1 MRKGKKGLGKKE
13 NTAVAASAR
22 GFFFAFTLALCA
34 VAAVVV
40 GTANAATYTVCAI
53 GCNYQTIQS
62 AVNAATSGDTI
73 FVYNGS
79 YIENVNVGTAHLTL
93 EGEGKD
99 KVTVTAAS
107 SSDDVFEVTADWV
120 NISGFTATGAT
131 SGDWIAGITLNGVQ
145 HCKISENNC
154 SKNSLFGIYLQ
165 DSSNNELTNNT
176 ANQNDVGIELDSS
189 SNNTLTSNTAN
200 QNDWVGI
207 WLDDSSNNTLT
218 SNTAANNWVGIEL
231 DDSSNNT
238 LTSNT
243 ANYNNWDGIE
253 LGSSSN
259 NTLTGNTANEN
270 NWDGIELYYSNYN
283 TLTGNTANYN
293 NDGGIELYYSN
304 YNTLT
309 SNTANYNND
318 DGIQLGSSSNNTL
331 TSNTANYNNWD
342 GIELYY
348 SNYNTLTG
356 NTANENNKQG
366 IRLGNTDGNNISCNR
381 VQANKQAG
389 FRLSGGS
396 TGNTI
401 AQNNILVN
409 GNYNAA
415 TEGYEWNFY
424 NDQSDAVTA
433 KNNYWGT
440 TNATKID
447 ASIYDN
453 DENAGKGEVDFSGYK
468 SGPVPCAPVP
478 ELPTV
483 VLFSAGLLG
492 VVGYFLLG
500 QRRREKK

>member
-1 MRKGKKGLGKKE
+1 M
-13 NTAVAASAR
+13 

-40 GTANAATYTVCAI
+40 GTANAATYTVCAT
-53 GCNYQTIQS
+53 GCDYATIQS
-62 AVNAATSGDTI
+62 AVNAATSGDTV

-79 YIENVNVGTAHLTL
+79 YNENVNVGTAHLTL

-176 ANQNDVGIELDSS
+176 ANQND
-189 SNNTLTSNTAN
+189 
-200 QNDWVGI
+200 WGI
-207 WLDDSSNNTLT
+207 WLDYSSN
-218 SNTAANNWVGIEL
+218 
-231 DDSSNNT
+231 
-238 LTSNT
+238 
-243 ANYNNWDGIE
+243 
-253 LGSSSN
+253 
-259 NTLTGNTANEN
+259 
-270 NWDGIELYYSNYN
+270 N

-293 NDGGIELYYSN
+293 NDDGIWLDYSSN
-304 YNTLT
+304 NTLT
-309 SNTANYNND
+309 GNTANYNND
-318 DGIQLGSSSNNTL
+318 DGIFLYSSSNNSI

-342 GIELYY
+342 GIELYSSSNNSITSNTANENNDDGIFLDSSSNNSITSNTANY
-348 SNYNTLTG
+348 NNWDGIELYSSNYNTLTG

-366 IRLGNTDGNNISCNR
+366 IRLWNTDGNNISCNR

-389 FRLSGGS
+389 FHLSGGS

-492 VVGYFLLG
+492 IAGYFLLG
-500 QRRREKK
+500 RRRREKK

>member
-1 MRKGKKGLGKKE
+1 M
-13 NTAVAASAR
+13 AASAM

-53 GCNYQTIQS
+53 GCDYATIQS
-62 AVNAATSGDTI
+62 AVNAATSGDTV

-79 YIENVNVGTAHLTL
+79 YNENVNVGTAHLTL

-176 ANQNDVGIELDSS
+176 ANQNDWGIELDSS
-189 SNNTLTSNTAN
+189 SNNTLT
-200 QNDWVGI
+200 G
-207 WLDDSSNNTLT
+207 
-218 SNTAANNWVGIEL
+218 NTAANN
-231 DDSSNNT
+231 
-238 LTSNT
+238 
-243 ANYNNWDGIE
+243 YDGIR
-253 LGSSSN
+253 
-259 NTLTGNTANEN
+259 
-270 NWDGIELYYSNYN
+270 LY
-283 TLTGNTANYN
+283 
-293 NDGGIELYYSN
+293 
-304 YNTLT
+304 
-309 SNTANYNND
+309 
-318 DGIQLGSSSNNTL
+318 SSSNNTL
-331 TSNTANYNNWD
+331 TSNTANENNWD
-342 GIELYY
+342 GIEIAGVG
-348 SNYNTLTG
+348 YNTLTG

-366 IRLGNTDGNNISCNR
+366 IRLWNTDGNNISCNR

-389 FRLSGGS
+389 FHLSGGS

-440 TNATKID
+440 TNAAKID

>member
-1 MRKGKKGLGKKE
+1 MRKGKNGLGKKE

-40 GTANAATYTVCAI
+40 GTANAATYTVCAT
-53 GCNYQTIQS
+53 GCDYATIQS
-62 AVNAATSGDTI
+62 AVNAATSGDTV

-79 YIENVNVGTAHLTL
+79 YNENVNVGTAHLTL

-154 SKNSLFGIYLQ
+154 SKNSLFGIYLE
-165 DSSNNELTNNT
+165 DSSNNKLKNNT
-176 ANQNDVGIELDSS
+176 ANQNDWGIYV
-189 SNNTLTSNTAN
+189 SNS
-200 QNDWVGI
+200 G
-207 WLDDSSNNTLT
+207 
-218 SNTAANNWVGIEL
+218 
-231 DDSSNNT
+231 
-238 LTSNT
+238 
-243 ANYNNWDGIE
+243 
-253 LGSSSN
+253 N
-259 NTLTGNTANEN
+259 NTLTGNTANLN
-270 NWDGIELYYSNYN
+270 DDHGIEIA
-283 TLTGNTANYN
+283 GV
-293 NDGGIELYYSN
+293 G
-304 YNTLT
+304 
-309 SNTANYNND
+309 
-318 DGIQLGSSSNNTL
+318 
-331 TSNTANYNNWD
+331 
-342 GIELYY
+342 
-348 SNYNTLTG
+348 YNTLTG

-366 IRLGNTDGNNISCNR
+366 IRLWNTDGNNISCNR

-389 FRLSGGS
+389 FHLSGGS

-492 VVGYFLLG
+492 IAGYFLLG
-500 QRRREKK
+500 RRRREKK